1 MKKILFITF
10 IISTTSIF
18 AQKTIATV
26 QDTDELTLNIK
37 KLNQTYIENDFSLWN
52 ELFADNAEVFIN
64 SSKMDKQAVISGF
77 KGHHSIFNNIQIP
90 DITAETKYYKNG
102 EIWTSE
108 WFTWMGTGN
117 KTGIRYSNGANFNY
131 MWKDG
136 KIVLLV
142 CFFDTAALNMELAV
156 Q

>member
-1 MKKILFITF
+1 MKKILMLLAVVFTAQA
-10 IISTTSIF
+10 F
-18 AQKTIATV
+18 AQKDIAIV

-52 ELFADNAEVFIN
+52 ELLADNAVVIIN
-64 SSKMDKQAVISGF
+64 NSKMDKQALIAGF
-77 KGHHSIFNNIQIP
+77 KSHHSIFNDIQMPVIM
-90 DITAETKYYKNG
+90 AETKYFKDG
-102 EIWTSE
+102 EIWTNE

-117 KTGIRYSNGANFNY
+117 KTGIRYSNRSNFNY

-142 CFFDTAALNMELAV
+142 CLFDTAILNMELAA

>member
-1 MKKILFITF
+1 MKKLLLLLAVVFTAQA
-10 IISTTSIF
+10 F

-26 QDTDELTLNIK
+26 QDTDELTLNVK
-37 KLNQTYIENDFSLWN
+37 KLNQAYVENDFSLWN
-52 ELFADNAEVFIN
+52 ELFADDAVVFMN
-64 SSKMDKQAVISGF
+64 NSKMDKQAIISGF
-77 KGHHSIFNNIQIP
+77 KGHHSIFNNIQLP

-142 CFFDTAALNMELAV
+142 CFTDTAALNMELAA

>member
-1 MKKILFITF
+1 MKKVLFLLTF
-10 IISTTSIF
+10 FISVNLV
-18 AQKTIATV
+18 AQETVASV

-37 KLNQTYIENDFSLWN
+37 KLNQNYTENDFSLWN
-52 ELFADNAEVFIN
+52 ELLADNAEVFIN
-64 SSKMDKQAVISGF
+64 SSKMDKQAFISAY
-77 KGHHSIFNNIQIP
+77 KGHHSIFNNIQTP

-102 EIWTSE
+102 EIWTNV
-108 WFTWMGTGN
+108 WVDWMGTGN
-117 KTGIRYSNGANFNY
+117 KTGIRYSTGGNFNY

-142 CFFDTAALNMELAV
+142 CFADTAALNMELAA

>member
-1 MKKILFITF
+1 MKKILFITLLF
-10 IISTTSIF
+10 TTTSIF

-26 QDTDELTLNIK
+26 QDTDELT
-37 KLNQTYIENDFSLWN
+37 YVENDFSLWN
-52 ELFADNAEVFIN
+52 ELFADNAEVLIN

-77 KGHHSIFNNIQIP
+77 KGHHSVFNNIQIP

-117 KTGIRYSNGANFNY
+117 KTGIRYSDGANFNY

-142 CFFDTAALNMELAV
+142 CFFDTAALNMELAA

>member
-1 MKKILFITF
+1 MLLAVVFTAQA
-10 IISTTSIF
+10 F
-18 AQKTIATV
+18 AQKDIAIV

-37 KLNQTYIENDFSLWN
+37 KLNQTYVENDFSLWN
-52 ELFADNAEVFIN
+52 ELLADNAEVIIN
-64 SSKMDKQAVISGF
+64 NSKMDKQALIAGF
-77 KGHHSIFNNIQIP
+77 KSHHSIFNDIQMPVIM
-90 DITAETKYYKNG
+90 AETKYFKDG
-102 EIWTSE
+102 EIWTNE

-117 KTGIRYSNGANFNY
+117 KTGIRYSNRGNFNY

-142 CFFDTAALNMELAV
+142 CLFDTAILNMELAA